1 LDHAERQIWCN
12 ASVVFISNGP
22 LDIALLQIDK
32 VPIELNTIRP
42 KFVCPTTGSSVY
54 VVGHGRFVSE
64 PMYDYEWLEKKTLIQ
79 KLPMEFYQMTMIKKS
94 PISFSGRSNGTKR
107 TFRNHNLTK

>member
-1 LDHAERQIWCN
+1 M
-12 ASVVFISNGP
+12 VFISKGP

-42 KFVCPTTGSSVY
+42 EFVCPTAGSSVY

-64 PMYDYEWLEKKTLIQ
+64 PMDDYEWLEKSIDTEVTHGVLPDDHDKKKPYQLLGKIQ
-79 KLPMEFYQMTMIKKS
+79 RDKKDF
-94 PISFSGRSNGTKR
+94 PR
-107 TFRNHNLTK
+107 